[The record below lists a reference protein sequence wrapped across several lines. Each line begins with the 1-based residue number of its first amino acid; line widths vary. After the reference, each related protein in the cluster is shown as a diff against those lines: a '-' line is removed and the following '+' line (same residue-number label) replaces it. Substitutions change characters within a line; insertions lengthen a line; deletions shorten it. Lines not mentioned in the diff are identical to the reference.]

1 MGGGHENRN
10 SDADTSHKAIFLSKI
25 NKIGPWIRDRIARAR
40 EEDGARL

>member
-10 SDADTSHKAIFLSKI
+10 SDTDTSHKAIFLSKI
-25 NKIGPWIRDRIARAR
+25 KIGPWIRDRIARAR

>member
-10 SDADTSHKAIFLSKI
+10 KNTDTSHKAIFLSKI
-25 NKIGPWIRDRIARAR
+25 NKIGPRLRHRIARAR

>member
-1 MGGGHENRN
+1 MRIETQTH
-10 SDADTSHKAIFLSKI
+10 TSHKAIFLSKI